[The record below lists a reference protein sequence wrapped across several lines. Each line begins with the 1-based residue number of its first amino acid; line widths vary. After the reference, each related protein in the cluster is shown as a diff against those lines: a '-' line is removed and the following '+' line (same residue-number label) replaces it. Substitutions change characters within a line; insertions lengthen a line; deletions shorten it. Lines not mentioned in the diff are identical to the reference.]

1 MTLPASGSISLLQIY
16 AEYGAGAGTALTL
29 LVRGGGIVP
38 NTGPNAGIP
47 VSPPIG
53 MT

>member
-1 MTLPASGSISLLQIY
+1 MALPSSGAINLLQIC
-16 AEYGAGAGTALTL
+16 AEYGAGAGTAMTS

-47 VSPPIG
+47 TTPPIG